1 MKYIYRLLLS
11 LSVLCCTQYS
21 LWGQIFPGDA
31 DNNGRVENYDVL
43 YTGYAYGEIGP
54 SRLGESPEDDLEFIS
69 LLWESIFPSGVNFAF
84 ADADGNGAVDFVD
97 LITISTN
104 YGAEHG
110 MVVTNQ
116 FLEGV
121 PGIDPAIDF
130 DRSAVPPLITE
141 NSTIEIP
148 LYLGSAEQP
157 LLDVNGIAF
166 SIEYDAE
173 LIADLRLE
181 LEPAWM
187 GRDSQLFMLQSAGE
201 FSPVNQGRLDAAMT
215 RLGKQ
220 PVMAFGKIGT
230 LSIIIEDDLIELL
243 PDNVDQ
249 LPVAISVVGVAA
261 IDGEFNTIP
270 IVQDSI
276 HLNVMHPAAISD
288 IIEKDKNR
296 LLKVFPNPAQSQL
309 HFVSV
314 DLMQEIQFYSLS
326 GQLLKTQQLSPSRKH
341 ILPIHGLPSG
351 PLIVKIIVE
360 QSIVPKK
367 IWVQSP

>member
-11 LSVLCCTQYS
+11 LSLLCCTQYS
-21 LWGQIFPGDA
+21 LWGQILPGDA

-54 SRLGESPEDDLEFIS
+54 SRIGESPEDDLEFIS
-69 LLWESIFPSGVNFAF
+69 LLWESIFPSGVNFAY

-116 FLEGV
+116 YLEGV
-121 PGIDPAIDF
+121 PGVDPAIDF
-130 DRSAVPPLITE
+130 DRSAVPPVISE
-141 NSTIEIP
+141 NSTIQIP

-166 SIEYDAE
+166 SIEYDAA

-201 FSPVNQGRLDAAMT
+201 ATPVNEGRLDAAMT

-220 PVMAFGKIGT
+220 PVIAFGKIGT

-243 PDNVDQ
+243 PDDIDQ
-249 LPVAISVVGVAA
+249 LPIAISVVGVAV

-276 HLNVMHPAAISD
+276 HLDVMHPAAISD
-288 IIEKDKNR
+288 AIEKSKSQ
-296 LLKVFPNPAQSQL
+296 LIKVFPNPAQSQL
-309 HFVSV
+309 HFESV
-314 DLMQEIQFYSLS
+314 DFMQEIQVYSLS
-326 GQLLKTQQLSPSRKH
+326 GQLLKKQPLSLTRNYVM
-341 ILPIHGLPSG
+341 PIHGLPTG
-351 PLIVKIIVE
+351 PLMVKIISE
-360 QSIVPKK
+360 YGIISKK